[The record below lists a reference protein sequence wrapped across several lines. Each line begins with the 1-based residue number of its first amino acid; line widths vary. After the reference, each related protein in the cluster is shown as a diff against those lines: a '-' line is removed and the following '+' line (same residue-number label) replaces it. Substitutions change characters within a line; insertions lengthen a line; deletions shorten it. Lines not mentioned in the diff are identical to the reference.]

1 MVLKTKAWRWEFHK
15 LLEEFKI
22 LLLNL
27 LVHQERKQGLDS
39 DLSDVIA
46 NMDNY
51 TDFN

>member
-1 MVLKTKAWRWEFHK
+1 MVLKTRAWRWEFHK
-15 LLEEFKI
+15 LLEEFKS

-27 LVHQERKQGLDS
+27 LVHQVRKQGPDS

-46 NMDNY
+46 NMGNC